1 MNRLLFFYSMPHMGQ
16 QCPMQKNR
24 LGLAAGRFRGFG
36 SCLRR
41 KAPYSGESSTLS
53 RISGPVSL
61 RSRFFQGLYSQWRS
75 S

>member
-1 MNRLLFFYSMPHMGQ
+1 MNRLLFFLFNAAHGAARSYA
-16 QCPMQKNR
+16 KNR

-36 SCLRR
+36 SCVRR
-41 KAPYSGESSTLS
+41 RAPYSGESSTLS